1 GERRVGRRFGDGVS
15 GGARA
20 GFGAV
25 GSEGDSAGEERG
37 GPAPFGAETGG
48 DTESENGCSRR
59 ANESVEKIPDR
70 VEVRNFVGEKFEDVE
85 SDGEAENDRMGEDVK
100 FFGEMNNVEAFEK
113 AQRGDGGVKIESG
126 GEAGTEGEG
135 DGLERIHGGL

>member
-1 GERRVGRRFGDGVS
+1 MGGREPGEPDGKQVFADAERPIGKRFGDGVS

-70 VEVRNFVGEKFEDVE
+70 VEVRNFVGEKL
-85 SDGEAENDRMGEDVK
+85 DRKSV
-100 FFGEMNNVEAFEK
+100 V
-113 AQRGDGGVKIESG
+113 
-126 GEAGTEGEG
+126 
-135 DGLERIHGGL
+135 